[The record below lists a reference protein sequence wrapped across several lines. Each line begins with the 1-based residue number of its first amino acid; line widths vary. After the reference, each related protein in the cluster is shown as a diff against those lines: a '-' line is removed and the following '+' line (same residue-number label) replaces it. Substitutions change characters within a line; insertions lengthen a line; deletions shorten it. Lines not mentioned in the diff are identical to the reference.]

1 MNQAYIAILI
11 AITLSSLGVLGDY
24 CLKIASNNES
34 ALQTR
39 WFIFGVVI
47 LASTAFGWVYTMKHL
62 KSGTIGV
69 VYSVSTVVLLALVGV
84 TFFQ

>member
-24 CLKIASNNES
+24 FLKIASNNES

-39 WFIFGVVI
+39 
-47 LASTAFGWVYTMKHL
+47 
-62 KSGTIGV
+62 
-69 VYSVSTVVLLALVGV
+69 
-84 TFFQ
+84 